1 MSILSLNH
9 FGHLADAKVP
19 VGPSLI
25 DRIFTALYRARMA
38 QAERVI
44 DQYCPIARERAMHRD
59 TTDHR
64 SFTARD

>member
-9 FGHLADAKVP
+9 FGHLADAKAP

-44 DQYCPIARERAMHRD
+44 DQYCPIGRERFMHPD
-59 TTDHR
+59 PTDYR
-64 SFTARD
+64 SFTCRD